1 MSLQLENEARAAY
14 EKIPA
19 ESRAT
24 MGACVTTLPD
34 ADELQEYLTTLRT
47 AWSQGWCNQPGC

>member
-19 ESRAT
+19 ETRMVLA
-24 MGACVTTLPD
+24 LPGLPID
-34 ADELQEYLTTLRT
+34 
-47 AWSQGWCNQPGC
+47 SH